1 MPKFFITDSHRDP
14 SVSFDHFDT
23 LISELYQKKRPKIKS
38 CARFSIFA
46 GKKKYLQF
54 SSRFAI
60 LSLTGKPVVG
70 WSKDLGP
77 TERAGSLSAVFY
89 WGKTSERIEHLC

>member
-1 MPKFFITDSHRDP
+1 MVTFQYYNMRLSLFLWYNCNAFI
-14 SVSFDHFDT
+14 VNQQ
-23 LISELYQKKRPKIKS
+23 LV
-38 CARFSIFA
+38 
-46 GKKKYLQF
+46 GKGKKYLQF

-89 WGKTSERIEHLC
+89 WGETSERIEHLC